1 MTRVVPTGSTQLA
14 AVIGSP
20 VRHSLSPALH
30 NAAFAHLGLDWCYV
44 AFEVAPG
51 RGRDALAAMGALG
64 IRGLSVTMPHKD
76 DIAAAVDHLAPSAAR
91 LGAVN
96 CVELRSDATTVG
108 HNTDGDGFVD
118 SLHIDAGIDIAG
130 LRCVIVGAGGAAR
143 SVIDALAR
151 AGAVDVAVVN
161 RTTARATI
169 AAALAGE
176 VGRVGAVGDI
186 SAADLVVNATSVGM
200 GTDALAFDVNV
211 LRRGAIVA
219 DLVYHPAQTALLA
232 AAHERGVRT
241 IGGLGMLVHQA
252 ARQLHIWTGADA
264 PVDVMR
270 AAAEAELARR
280 Q

>member
-1 MTRVVPTGSTQLA
+1 MPTGSTQLA

-30 NAAFAHLGLDWCYV
+30 NAAFEHLGLDWVYV

-51 RGRDALAAMGALG
+51 SGRDALAAMRALG
-64 IRGLSVTMPHKD
+64 IRGLSVTMPHKH
-76 DIAAAVDHLAPSAAR
+76 DIAAAVDHLSPSAAR
-91 LGAVN
+91 LDAVN
-96 CVELRSDATTVG
+96 CVERSADGTTIG

-118 SLHIDAGIDIAG
+118 TLRLDVGIEPAG
-130 LRCVIVGAGGAAR
+130 LRCVVVGAGGAAR

-151 AGAVDVAVVN
+151 AGAVDVVVVN
-161 RTTARATI
+161 RTRARATT
-169 AAALAGE
+169 AAALAGS
-176 VGRVGAVGDI
+176 VGRVGAVDDI

-200 GTDALAFDVNV
+200 GTDALPFDVNA
-211 LRRGAIVA
+211 LGADAIVA
-219 DLVYHPAQTALLA
+219 DLVYHPMQTALLA

-252 ARQLHIWTGADA
+252 ARQLRIWTGADA
-264 PVDVMR
+264 PIDVMR